1 MMDKILFTK
10 REQQVMELLWNSADS
25 LSAHDLVEKSGLSV
39 YTVQQVLQR
48 LLKSEYI
55 KVDGIGRTYKSLTR
69 QYSPVL
75 SQADY
80 IQNTLEENTHFQL
93 AAGFIDKTS
102 SLEQLD
108 QLEKMIQEQKE
119 KLKL

>member
-10 REQQVMELLWNSADS
+10 REQQVMELLWNSAEP

-75 SQADY
+75 TQADY
-80 IQNTLEENTHFQL
+80 IQSTLEENTHFQL